1 MQYAITRDRRT
12 ISLRDKEYCTHSP
25 VHGSPEPKHAVREGL
40 MALAEDK
47 RPEATLLI
55 TFELV
60 CIATREGVIIYVGR
74 VSVGRRLNL

>member
-1 MQYAITRDRRT
+1 V
-12 ISLRDKEYCTHSP
+12 HSP
-25 VHGSPEPKHAVREGL
+25 DHGSPDPKLVVREGL

-74 VSVGRRLNL
+74 VSVGRRHKSLTQCRIAKLVW